1 MGMNNII
8 LKIVICVFAVGIMGA
23 IAQDPVAQLQSAELA
38 ATQDVALALTLSESV
53 GRMVGMAIE
62 PVFGLALLGMWDY
75 LHGVDHWTASPWLFG
90 PLMTLLLLDLCK
102 DAAATVL
109 GPLMKPFD
117 VLFLV
122 VEFINGH
129 LAAFVAAIYI
139 LQSTQLPTL
148 SLAEHLSVMLVPSA
162 AAADSGLLAGATALV
177 VGLLVVAVFLAVWL
191 LSLSFR
197 LMIFL
202 SPFNQLDLLLKSA
215 QRIIQGVLLLCCLVF
230 PPFGMIIAIA
240 YAALAFWMMRWSLRW
255 SSFGLRM
262 VADFLFRRG
271 NGPAELPALCFSG
284 SGMELPLRTRGT
296 LQLRDGV
303 LCFVVSRLVGADV
316 LPLDMQALSI
326 RRGFFS
332 PELGT
337 SEGKV
342 MVVFSPEYLGVEE
355 ELGEKIGG
363 LEVVESELISGL
375 RGAWKQLKTQGIF

>member
-1 MGMNNII
+1 M
-8 LKIVICVFAVGIMGA
+8 
-23 IAQDPVAQLQSAELA
+23 QQLCWS
-38 ATQDVALALTLSESV
+38 
-53 GRMVGMAIE
+53 
-62 PVFGLALLGMWDY
+62 
-75 LHGVDHWTASPWLFG
+75 
-90 PLMTLLLLDLCK
+90 
-102 DAAATVL
+102 
-109 GPLMKPFD
+109 LMKP
-117 VLFLV
+117 LMCCLV
-122 VEFINGH
+122 VVINGH

-139 LQSTQLPTL
+139 LQSTQLPTP
-148 SLAEHLSVMLVPSA
+148 SLAEHLSVILSICGSCRRWAVGRG
-162 AAADSGLLAGATALV
+162 DCSG
-177 VGLLVVAVFLAVWL
+177 GLLVVAVFLAVWL

-230 PPFGMIIAIA
+230 PPFGVIIAIA
-240 YAALAFWMMRWSLRW
+240 YAVLAFWMMRWSLRW

-316 LPLDMQALSI
+316 LPLDMQVLSI

-342 MVVFSPEYLGVEE
+342 LVVFSPEYLGVEE
-355 ELGEKIGG
+355 DLGEKIGG